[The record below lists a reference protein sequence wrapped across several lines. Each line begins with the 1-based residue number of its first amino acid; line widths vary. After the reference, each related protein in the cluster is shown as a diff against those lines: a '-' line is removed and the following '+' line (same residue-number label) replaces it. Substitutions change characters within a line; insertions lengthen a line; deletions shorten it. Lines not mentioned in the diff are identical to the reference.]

1 MLKAKAREI
10 KMEAPTHKAEAIKQ
24 DEAVKFDEVYRK
36 EWEEIQERRVTQL
49 YISRTKDSPEKDC
62 KPEALT
68 GLALSGG
75 GIRSAT
81 FCLGLLQGM
90 HKLRLLRIFDYLSTV
105 SGGGYVGGWWSA
117 WLSRQQ
123 MTSSIEEEWI
133 EPDFALLCPEDI
145 KNPSNLAIK
154 LRGSG
159 DQVSV
164 NLRESFSPETKQLLA
179 RYRDQGAPSSALI
192 DALVKE
198 LNLAIIS
205 KTLSTLL
212 KDKEPEEN
220 LEDVHNKSIEELRF
234 EEHSIWSNRLL
245 LEEAYPFEIRGLFP
259 PREKI
264 EPERSKVGAQSF
276 GQKEGES
283 SRNAWKDP
291 IHHLRLY
298 ANYLTPRR
306 GLLSADTWRAV
317 STITGNLIM
326 TWLIMLPLLTA
337 VMLLGQLYFLLHPS
351 IGDRLF
357 GGNIAAGDLLG
368 AMIPPLAAIL
378 GWLVLM
384 SIAWLLCNRDGST
397 ITDLIMQGACLIGVL
412 ALVLSGVTVFTGK
425 SLFHLLEAVVNT
437 SARLWILIGWGL
449 VSVVLLCVACLQP
462 DVPGPPTE
470 DHGTS
475 ARWKSELRRNKISHM
490 QTWLLVLFVMLALVL
505 LLSGF
510 SHLII
515 DYLSNFKGLNISLT
529 WVPVVSA
536 IAGSIFT
543 AMKATPSG
551 GGDKLEARQPSL
563 ISRFVLAVT
572 PGLVVCVL
580 TVTVAWIGY
589 HLLESIWKNGNIDP
603 FLTVA
608 ALYGIALCFA
618 LAIYEMTWPDKFKLS
633 LALLAFGCLLTVNVS
648 WGAHA
653 LTKYIWSQG
662 LSTGLLLFLISMASG
677 ISVSFVAFTRIAV
690 KGKWKRFLATNP
702 LLKKF
707 HQSRPS
713 LLWASLVII
722 VLILFGLGVVLSLFY
737 EKGKAYVVNPTAIAL
752 GLGALAGSL
761 ILFRLAVVRRKDEE
775 HYFELKWF
783 RGKAI
788 GQKPEALWLL
798 ASVCL
803 ALPIAVSSWVQAI
816 LEHNKATYTFQDTL
830 PLIFFPLVIALL
842 PSSLILFRTLAIQIK
857 ESSDASNEKQN
868 ILDWAIS
875 KIPKAET
882 RKHAVLRMLAGFGI
896 GGAIIAGYAF
906 KKLTGGSLA
915 SLDSVGGSVSLI
927 LIGLAIAFA
936 AIVAIF
942 KLAVFQIPVRRVSKP
957 SVSRRKRPRASRL
970 RKPGFIWLLAGTC
983 IALAIWVGYLTS
995 VWSQHIQKNPIGLS
1009 LASVALPGMAACFT
1023 LTAFEMW
1030 WGQSDNRRSVWLMA
1044 VAYLGLSML
1053 FVIGWIMTSESWLS
1067 PFSNNQWEAYIKPLR
1082 IVFGLLAAALV
1093 WVVALGWMV
1102 DPNTVSMHQFY
1113 KARLVRA
1120 YLGASNP
1127 RRLKEHKEIADAV
1140 AGDDVPLSAL
1150 KNCQRGAPYHLINTT
1165 LNLVA
1170 GRDLSTAQRS
1180 ASSFIL
1186 SKNYCGSLRTNY
1198 RPTDSYMNGRLSLG
1212 TAVAASGAAVSPS
1225 MGSKK
1230 PTAAM
1235 AMLLTLLNV
1244 RLGYWSPTP
1253 SREHWKMSQP
1263 RLWPFYLLREF
1274 LSQTNDLSSYC
1285 YLTDGGH
1292 FDNTGL
1298 YSLVERGCRYIVLV
1312 DCGADP
1318 QPSCFQDLGD
1328 AIRRCRIDF
1337 GAEVDLKLDHL
1348 IENKC
1353 QSATQ
1358 YFAVG
1363 EIKYSRKHA
1372 EALHWKIEGRENDK
1386 EEEAALTGIII
1397 YFKPTILGKETADV
1411 RQYAIENKYFPQQST
1426 ANQWFGEAQFESY
1439 RRLGQSYA
1447 KEAFEKLE
1455 AIKRINR
1462 RIRLSSKD
1470 VEAVFVEIFNR
1481 YTPKSDQ
1488 PEEECII
1495 EQLHQ

>member
-1 MLKAKAREI
+1 M
-10 KMEAPTHKAEAIKQ
+10 
-24 DEAVKFDEVYRK
+24 
-36 EWEEIQERRVTQL
+36 
-49 YISRTKDSPEKDC
+49 
-62 KPEALT
+62 
-68 GLALSGG
+68 
-75 GIRSAT
+75 
-81 FCLGLLQGM
+81 
-90 HKLRLLRIFDYLSTV
+90 
-105 SGGGYVGGWWSA
+105 
-117 WLSRQQ
+117 
-123 MTSSIEEEWI
+123 
-133 EPDFALLCPEDI
+133 
-145 KNPSNLAIK
+145 
-154 LRGSG
+154 
-159 DQVSV
+159 
-164 NLRESFSPETKQLLA
+164 
-179 RYRDQGAPSSALI
+179 
-192 DALVKE
+192 
-198 LNLAIIS
+198 
-205 KTLSTLL
+205 
-212 KDKEPEEN
+212 
-220 LEDVHNKSIEELRF
+220 
-234 EEHSIWSNRLL
+234 
-245 LEEAYPFEIRGLFP
+245 
-259 PREKI
+259 
-264 EPERSKVGAQSF
+264 
-276 GQKEGES
+276 
-283 SRNAWKDP
+283 
-291 IHHLRLY
+291 
-298 ANYLTPRR
+298 
-306 GLLSADTWRAV
+306 
-317 STITGNLIM
+317 
-326 TWLIMLPLLTA
+326 
-337 VMLLGQLYFLLHPS
+337 
-351 IGDRLF
+351 
-357 GGNIAAGDLLG
+357 
-368 AMIPPLAAIL
+368 
-378 GWLVLM
+378 
-384 SIAWLLCNRDGST
+384 
-397 ITDLIMQGACLIGVL
+397 
-412 ALVLSGVTVFTGK
+412 
-425 SLFHLLEAVVNT
+425 
-437 SARLWILIGWGL
+437 
-449 VSVVLLCVACLQP
+449 
-462 DVPGPPTE
+462 
-470 DHGTS
+470 
-475 ARWKSELRRNKISHM
+475 
-490 QTWLLVLFVMLALVL
+490 
-505 LLSGF
+505 
-510 SHLII
+510 
-515 DYLSNFKGLNISLT
+515 
-529 WVPVVSA
+529 
-536 IAGSIFT
+536 
-543 AMKATPSG
+543 
-551 GGDKLEARQPSL
+551 
-563 ISRFVLAVT
+563 
-572 PGLVVCVL
+572 
-580 TVTVAWIGY
+580 
-589 HLLESIWKNGNIDP
+589 
-603 FLTVA
+603 A

-633 LALLAFGCLLTVNVS
+633 LALLAFGCLLTVNLS

-662 LSTGLLLFLISMASG
+662 LSTGLLLFLVSMAIG
-677 ISVSFVAFTRIAV
+677 ICVSLIAFTRIAL
-690 KGKWKRFLATNP
+690 KGKWRHFLDTNA
-702 LLKKF
+702 LLKKV
-707 HQSRPS
+707 HHARPG
-713 LLWASLVII
+713 LLWVFLIII
-722 VLILFGLGVVLSLFY
+722 VLILFGIGVVLSLFY

-752 GLGALAGSL
+752 GLAALAGSL
-761 ILFRLAVVRRKDEE
+761 ILFRLAVVRRKDDER
-775 HYFELKWF
+775 YFELKWF

-788 GQKPEALWLL
+788 AQKPEALWLL

-816 LEHNKATYTFQDTL
+816 LEHNKSTYTFRDTL

-857 ESSDASNEKQN
+857 ESSEAATEKQN
-868 ILDWAIS
+868 VLDWAIS

-882 RKHAVLRMLAGFGI
+882 RRHAVLRMLAGFGI
-896 GGAIIAGYAF
+896 GGAIIAGYAI
-906 KKLTGGSLA
+906 KKLTGGSIV
-915 SLDSVGGSVSLI
+915 SLESVGVSVNLI
-927 LIGLAIAFA
+927 LIGLAVAFT

-942 KLAVFQIPVRRVSKP
+942 KIAVFQIPVRRVTKP
-957 SVSRRKRPRASRL
+957 SISKRKKSRASRL

-995 VWSQHIQKNPIGLS
+995 VWSQHIQENPIGLS

-1044 VAYLGLSML
+1044 AAYLGLSML
-1053 FVIGWIMTSESWLS
+1053 FVIGWIMASDS
-1067 PFSNNQWEAYIKPLR
+1067 NQWEAYIKPLR

-1140 AGDDVPLSAL
+1140 AGDDLPLSTL

-1186 SKNYCGSLRTNY
+1186 SKNFCGSLRTNY
-1198 RPTDSYMNGRLSLG
+1198 RPTNCYMNGRLSLG

-1253 SREHWKMSQP
+1253 SRENWKMSQP

-1337 GAEVDLKLDHL
+1337 GAEVDLKLDQL

-1386 EEEAALTGIII
+1386 EAEAALTGIII

-1411 RQYAIENKYFPQQST
+1411 RQYAIENKFFPQQST

-1439 RRLGQSYA
+1439 RRLGQTYA

-1455 AIKRINR
+1455 AVKRINR

-1470 VEAVFVEIFNR
+1470 VEAVFSEIFDKYNPR
-1481 YTPKSDQ
+1481 SEQ
-1488 PEEECII
+1488 SEEASE
-1495 EQLHQ
+1495 EAEE

>member
-1 MLKAKAREI
+1 
-10 KMEAPTHKAEAIKQ
+10 METPPHKAETMRL

-36 EWEEIQERRVTQL
+36 EWEEIQTRRATQL
-49 YISRTKDSPEKDC
+49 YISRAKDSHDKDC

-90 HKLRLLRIFDYLSTV
+90 HSLKMLRIFDYLSTV

-117 WLSRQQ
+117 WLARQQ
-123 MTSSIEEEWI
+123 VASSIQEESV

-159 DQVSV
+159 DQSSV
-164 NLRESFSPETKQLLA
+164 TLRERFSPETKQLLA
-179 RYRDQGAPSSALI
+179 RYRDQGPPSAALI

-205 KTLSTLL
+205 KTLSILL
-212 KDKEPEEN
+212 KGEEPEESV
-220 LEDVHNKSIEELRF
+220 EGIQHKTVEELRF
-234 EEHSIWSNRLL
+234 EEHSVWSNRLL
-245 LEEAYPFEIRGLFP
+245 LEEAYPFEIKGLFP

-264 EPERSKVGAQSF
+264 EPERSRVGAQSL

-283 SRNAWKDP
+283 SKNAWKDP

-351 IGDRLF
+351 IGGDRLF
-357 GGNIAAGDLLG
+357 AGNVAAGDLLS

-378 GWLVLM
+378 GWLGAM
-384 SIAWLLCNRDGST
+384 AIAWLLCNRDRST
-397 ITDLIMQGACLIGVL
+397 STDLIMQGACLVGVI

-425 SLFHLLEAVVNT
+425 SLLRLLESVVNT
-437 SARLWILIGWGL
+437 SARLWALIGWL
-449 VSVVLLCVACLQP
+449 IVLVVLLCVACLQP
-462 DVPGPPTE
+462 SIPVPPTE
-470 DHGTS
+470 EPGTT
-475 ARWKSELRRNKISHM
+475 ARWRSELRRNKISHM
-490 QTWLLVLFVMLALVL
+490 QAWLLVLFVMLALVL

-510 SHLII
+510 SHPII
-515 DYLSNFKGLNISLT
+515 SYLSNIKGLNIPLA
-529 WVPVVSA
+529 WLPVVSA

-551 GGDKLEARQPSL
+551 GGDKLESRQPSL
-563 ISRFVLAVT
+563 VSRFVFAVT
-572 PGLVVCVL
+572 PGLVVSVL
-580 TVTVAWIGY
+580 TVTVAWMGH
-589 HLLESIWKNGNIDP
+589 HLLKYIWGNGNIDP

-608 ALYGIALCFA
+608 AFYGISLCFA
-618 LAIYEMTWPDKFKLS
+618 LAIYEMTWPDEYKFPLV
-633 LALLAFGCLLTVNVS
+633 LLAFACLLTVNVS

-653 LTKYIWSQG
+653 LITY
-662 LSTGLLLFLISMASG
+662 LLFQELRTSILLFPIIVFG
-677 ISVSFVAFTRIAV
+677 ICVTHIAFTRIAI
-690 KGKWKRFLATNP
+690 KEKWKQFLGTKP
-702 LLKKF
+702 LWEKKL
-707 HQSRPS
+707 QERPG
-713 LLWASLVII
+713 LLWVFLII
-722 VLILFGLGVVLSLFY
+722 FVPTLFGIGFLLSLSY
-737 EKGKAYVVNPTAIAL
+737 EKGKAYVVNPTAVAL
-752 GLGALAGSL
+752 GLAALAGSL
-761 ILFRLAVVRRKDEE
+761 ILFRLAVVRRTDEE
-775 HYFELKWF
+775 HSFELKWF

-788 GQKPEALWLL
+788 GQRPEALWLL

-816 LEHNKATYTFQDTL
+816 LEYNKPNYTFRDTL

-842 PSSLILFRTLAIQIK
+842 PSCLILFRTLAIQIK
-857 ESSDASNEKQN
+857 EGSDSSNENKKQN
-868 ILDWAIS
+868 ILDWAIR
-875 KIPKAET
+875 KIPRAET
-882 RKHAVLRMLAGFGI
+882 RKHVVLRMLACFGI
-896 GGAIIAGYAF
+896 GGAIIAGYAI
-906 KKLTGGSLA
+906 KKLTRGSLA
-915 SLDSVGGSVSLI
+915 SLESVGVSLNLI

-942 KLAVFQIPVRRVSKP
+942 KLAVFQIPVKKISKP
-957 SVSRRKRPRASRL
+957 SVSRRKKTRPSRL
-970 RKPGFIWLLAGTC
+970 RRPGFIWLLAGTC

-995 VWSQHIQKNPIGLS
+995 VWSQHIQENLWLS
-1009 LASVALPGMAACFT
+1009 LSSVALPGMAACFP
-1023 LTAFEMW
+1023 LTFFEMW
-1030 WGQSDNRRSVWLMA
+1030 WGQSDNRRSIWLLA
-1044 VAYLGLSML
+1044 AAYLGLSMF
-1053 FVIGWIMTSESWLS
+1053 FVIGWIMASNTWLS
-1067 PFSNNQWEAYIKPLR
+1067 AFNNNQWEVYIKPLR

-1127 RRLKEHKEIADAV
+1127 RRLKEHKEIANAV
-1140 AGDDVPLSAL
+1140 AGDDVSLSLL

-1253 SREHWKMSQP
+1253 NKENWKMSQP

-1337 GAEVDLKLDHL
+1337 GAEVDLKLDNL

-1363 EIKYSRKHA
+1363 EIKYSREHA
-1372 EALHWKIEGRENDK
+1372 KALHWKIEARENDK
-1386 EEEAALTGIII
+1386 DEEAELRGILI

-1411 RQYAIENKYFPQQST
+1411 RQYAIENKFFPQQST

-1455 AIKRINR
+1455 AVKRINR
-1462 RIRLSSKD
+1462 RIRLSPKD
-1470 VEAVFVEIFNR
+1470 VEAIFVEIYDKYN
-1481 YTPKSDQ
+1481 PKSDQ
-1488 PEEECII
+1488 PEETSDQSE
-1495 EQLHQ
+1495 E